1 MKSFK
6 SYIKEASGFPTGP
19 VGENPNNFAGSLEV
33 NPSEVANPAVLKR
46 LNAIVGGIADH
57 EYIVAEHAIERL
69 RNNLGKIGLAFGGPI
84 PTMEGSSGSFSVPL
98 TMFGVRF
105 GKDGDT
111 PFDEFLDD
119 DGISHM
125 IEGGLSMNIS
135 YEMIKNNSCK
145 VFANIS

>member
-6 SYIKEASGFPTGP
+6 KYIKESSGFPTGP
-19 VGENPNNFAGSLEV
+19 VGENPNNVGGALDA
-33 NPSEVANPAVLKR
+33 NPSEVANPAVLRR

-57 EYIVAEHAIERL
+57 EYLVAEHAIERL
-69 RNNLGKIGLAFGGPI
+69 RNNLGKIGLGFPAT
-84 PTMEGSSGSFSVPL
+84 PTMEGTSGSFSIPL
-98 TMFGVRF
+98 TLFGGRF

-125 IEGGLSMNIS
+125 IEGGLTMNIS
-135 YEMIKNNSCK
+135 YEMIKNSSCK

>member
-6 SYIKEASGFPTGP
+6 NFVKEDSGFPVGP

-33 NPSEVANPAVLKR
+33 NPSEVGNPAVLRR

-69 RNNLGKIGLAFGGPI
+69 KNNLGKIGLALGGPI
-84 PTMEGSSGSFSVPL
+84 PTMEGASGSFSVPL
-98 TMFGVRF
+98 TLFGGRF
-105 GKDGDT
+105 GKDIDT
-111 PFDEFLDD
+111 PFDEFLSD

-125 IEGGLSMNIS
+125 IEGGLSLNIS

-145 VFANIS
+145 VYAKIS

>member
-1 MKSFK
+1 M
-6 SYIKEASGFPTGP
+6 
-19 VGENPNNFAGSLEV
+19 
-33 NPSEVANPAVLKR
+33 
-46 LNAIVGGIADH
+46 NAIVGGIGDG
-57 EYIVAEHAIERL
+57 EYLVAEHAIERL

-84 PTMEGSSGSFSVPL
+84 PTMEGSSGSFSIPL
-98 TMFGVRF
+98 TMFGGRF

-125 IEGGLSMNIS
+125 IEGGLTMNIS
-135 YEMIKNNSCK
+135 YEMIKNSSCK